1 MIKLSFLSGEKINL
15 NINFGII
22 INPVGTFG
30 GAQRRFTNLFRDIY
44 VKFPD
49 NAYCFVSY
57 DLLDKIKNIYPQY
70 PLNNVIPI
78 GKKEFQTK
86 NVTVNKNTAG
96 QKNYSKDIT
105 KTSFLRKLY
114 RYLKSYFT
122 QYNLY
127 KEIEKYRKE
136 NNIRVLIGVYS
147 GILPLYFYLNKTK
160 RKVGIVFCDM
170 DSCFRDILPK
180 EKKYWYRKYSS
191 FNYALENSDYVD
203 FLSPF
208 ILKGVKERGMNIRE
222 DSDSIT
228 PCSFTD
234 YSKCKIGDKSI
245 FQVAFAGRLEK
256 DKNPDLFLEA
266 AIILSKKYPE
276 ILFHIMGEGRLS
288 SDIKEKVNN
297 SGLGNI
303 IFHGFHPQP
312 TEILLD
318 TSVFVSIQTTNNYP
332 SQSVLEAMGCGNA
345 IVASDVGDTRMFI
358 NKDNG
363 ILIKPE
369 VVELV
374 SAIENLY
381 VNKEFRERLGKNAFS
396 YVRENHTIEKMAEY
410 YVDLF
415 KKASSR
421 FSK

>member
-1 MIKLSFLSGEKINL
+1 MSNYAFILLTREL
-15 NINFGII
+15 
-22 INPVGTFG
+22 FG
-30 GAQRRFTNLFRDIY
+30 GAEKRFAQLFKYLSYKYPNEYYFIITWDLFFKIQEIFPNYPIQNL
-44 VKFPD
+44 
-49 NAYCFVSY
+49 
-57 DLLDKIKNIYPQY
+57 
-70 PLNNVIPI
+70 IPI
-78 GKKEFQTK
+78 GFNSKLDK
-86 NVTVNKNTAG
+86 NKILITNKSKTYSTNHPG
-96 QKNYSKDIT
+96 IIKQIYRFINNYRLQKRYYLEIVHIRREKNIKC
-105 KTSFLRKLY
+105 FLGI
-114 RYLKSYFT
+114 
-122 QYNLY
+122 YN
-127 KEIEKYRKE
+127 
-136 NNIRVLIGVYS
+136 
-147 GILPLYFYLNKTK
+147 GIIPLYFYLNKTK
-160 RKVGIVFCDM
+160 RKVGIVFCNM
-170 DSCFRDILPK
+170 DSWFRDILPK

-208 ILKGVKERGMNIRE
+208 ILKGVKERGMNIKE
-222 DSDSIT
+222 ESDSIT

-415 KKASSR
+415 KKVSSR